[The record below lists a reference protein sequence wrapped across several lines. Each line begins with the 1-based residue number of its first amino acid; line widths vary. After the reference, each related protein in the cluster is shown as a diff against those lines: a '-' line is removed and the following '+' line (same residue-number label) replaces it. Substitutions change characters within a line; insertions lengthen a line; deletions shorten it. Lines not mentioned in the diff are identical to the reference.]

1 MQGEHSFK
9 PDFIFSA
16 SGLEKMT
23 KINFLL
29 PNKINIH
36 PFILS
41 YKLDKYIHFRDVCCC
56 ILLYQLFTEITANLR
71 KLPSAVSDLGL
82 RCFLFNVISGL
93 NRSPQMFSIL
103 FTQKQIPTVENTS

>member
-1 MQGEHSFK
+1 
-9 PDFIFSA
+9 
-16 SGLEKMT
+16 MT
-23 KINFLL
+23 KINILL

-36 PFILS
+36 PLILS
-41 YKLDKYIHFRDVCCC
+41 YKLDKYIHFRDVCC

-71 KLPSAVSDLGL
+71 KLPSTVSDLGL
-82 RCFLFNVISGL
+82 RCFLINAISGL